1 MKTKELSGVGKTTFK
16 IVLSEDWQSGEYILG
31 CDPYEKENVPINL
44 YHKIR
49 KFFRNNIILK
59 MPRLILK
66 KINHSLLNMIYQQ
79 NVFAKKV

>member
-1 MKTKELSGVGKTTFK
+1 MKTKELLGVGKTTFK

-49 KFFRNNIILK
+49 KFFRLKFKILETK
-59 MPRLILK
+59 SKCVIFK
-66 KINHSLLNMIYQQ
+66 KHSDGTIEYI
-79 NVFAKKV
+79 K